1 MGLFFF
7 TRKYTIKAK
16 RKANYTIVYCKQII
30 FVKQINRHLH
40 ERQLD
45 LVVTQKGDKALF
57 LGNRG
62 LFEAKT

>member
-1 MGLFFF
+1 M
-7 TRKYTIKAK
+7 
-16 RKANYTIVYCKQII
+16 IVYCKQII